1 MSGFSGCL
9 FFLIFLED
17 FMNAFNTVNILESI
31 IPISQFNKGQA
42 NKIFSDVKKHGT
54 RIVVKNNIPE
64 CILISPQN
72 YQKMLEEYEDAIL
85 AVEAQKRETQEVDYI
100 SQEEIFTKYN
110 ISEKDLD
117 DIEVNLE

>member
-1 MSGFSGCL
+1 
-9 FFLIFLED
+9 
-17 FMNAFNTVNILESI
+17 MNAFNTVNILESI